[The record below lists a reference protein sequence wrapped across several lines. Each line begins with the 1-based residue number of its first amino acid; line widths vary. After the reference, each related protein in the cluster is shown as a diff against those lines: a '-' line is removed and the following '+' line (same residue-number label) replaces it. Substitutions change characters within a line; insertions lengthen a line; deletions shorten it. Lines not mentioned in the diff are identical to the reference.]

1 MRCPACRQ
9 PALEH
14 DETCSQCGFSL
25 EALGPMM
32 GIPPMLNGPLVD
44 LAKVLSGSQRSSV
57 YKTIQA
63 LHQRF
68 PQVSFAAVMT
78 DLLPEIPLTLHAFW
92 LFNRGSLFSAV
103 ERGGDN
109 HGVLLLI
116 DTSSQ
121 RAVTMIGYGLEP
133 FVSEMTLEVCLNAAA
148 GSLAKEEY
156 GPAIE
161 AFIRELERQLTT
173 LQHQIP
179 RTFGLEEAGVWLPAG
194 ESPVEKVMARGDDLY

>member
-1 MRCPACRQ
+1 
-9 PALEH
+9 
-14 DETCSQCGFSL
+14 
-25 EALGPMM
+25 
-32 GIPPMLNGPLVD
+32 MLNGPLVD
-44 LAKVLSGSQRSSV
+44 LARVLSGSQRRSV
-57 YKTIQA
+57 LKTIQA

-68 PQVSFAAVMT
+68 PQVSLAAVMT
-78 DLLPEIPLTLHAFW
+78 DLLPEIPLALHAFW

-121 RAVTMIGYGLEP
+121 RAVTIIGYGLEP

-156 GPAIE
+156 GPALE
-161 AFIRELERQLTT
+161 AFIREIERQLTT
-173 LQHQIP
+173 LQHQLP
-179 RTFGLEEAGVWLPAG
+179 RTFGFEDAGTWLASG
-194 ESPVEKVMARGDDLY
+194 ESPAEKVMARDDDLY